1 MVLSSMAGVANS
13 SGLEQSFIHIRKQ
26 SDGGYEHE
34 RVVIKGID
42 DEFVNIVEK
51 APVEKPTARK
61 VTLSESAI
69 ARDGHF
75 HDKFKDRVDTVNKK
89 KKNKTNNN
97 QMKKKKN
104 QVKKNTLTIG
114 AIGEHPDRSVENKTD
129 GEITT
134 NKMQ

>member
-51 APVEKPTARK
+51 PVERPVERK

-75 HDKFKDRVDTVNKK
+75 HDKFKDRVDTVNKN
-89 KKNKTNNN
+89 KNKTNNN